1 MGDKP
6 RDPQAAKLVAVQ
18 PGEKPALFWSF
29 TYFFVLLA
37 SYYMLRPLR
46 DQMGIAAG
54 VKNLPYLFSATFL
67 VMLVAQP
74 VYGALVA
81 RVSRARFIPIVYQ
94 FFVLNLGVFWVLLH
108 YNIAVKQVAQV
119 FFVWISVF
127 NLFAVSV
134 FWSFMADLFTR
145 DQFKRL
151 FGVIAAGGTAGSLI
165 SPLAAIWLAK
175 PLGPA
180 NLLVIAAVLLETAV
194 VCILFLER
202 AVPALPGRNAP
213 APAFEQKRGAAGW
226 LEGFSR
232 IAGSRYLA
240 ANAAWMMFLSFA
252 GTMVYLEQANLVAA
266 SIADTAAQIRIFA
279 TIDLAAAIIT
289 LMVQWVFTGR
299 IMSRFG
305 TAAALAFQPIIFL
318 VGFAILAVSPAL
330 LVVLAF
336 QSLQGAAG
344 YAISNPARQVL
355 FTVVSR
361 DDKYKAKN
369 VIDVVVFR
377 GSDAASSGI
386 FAVLKSLGQSIEAVA
401 GIGFVISIF
410 WVALSLGLGRS
421 EERRAKL
428 MHKPAWPAGDAA
440 TLLAAE
446 QR

>member
-1 MGDKP
+1 
-6 RDPQAAKLVAVQ
+6 
-18 PGEKPALFWSF
+18 LFWSF

-134 FWSFMADLFTR
+134 FWSFMADLFAR
-145 DQFKRL
+145 EQFKRL

-202 AVPALPGRNAP
+202 AVPAGRNALL
-213 APAFEQKRGAAGW
+213 APSEQKRGAAGW

-266 SIADTAAQIRIFA
+266 SVADTAAQIRIFA

-289 LMVQWVFTGR
+289 LLVQWIFTGK
-299 IMSRFG
+299 IMTRFG
-305 TAAALAFQPIIFL
+305 TAAALAFQPIVFL
-318 VGFAILAVSPAL
+318 LGFAILAVSPAL

-344 YAISNPARQVL
+344 FAISNPARQVL

-386 FAVLKSLGQSIEAVA
+386 FAALKSLGQSIEAVA
-401 GIGFVISIF
+401 AIGFAISIF

-421 EERRAKL
+421 EERRAKQ

-440 TLLAAE
+440 ALLAAE